1 MSESIK
7 NGKFVM
13 TTNISDI
20 TSLQE
25 NKSFDR
31 FEIRMYNKIQWYS
44 YTYNFKKVISG
55 TNFLISCVTPKFTI
69 TQCLMV
75 WFLSSGDRV
84 AITERKCTKHV
95 AAIKLYKNKLVI
107 LSGVELVFM
116 SACLQGYHH
125 IILNIN

>member
-20 TSLQE
+20 TSQQE

-44 YTYNFKKVISG
+44 YTYNLKKVISG
-55 TNFLISCVTPKFTI
+55 TNFLISCHSQVHHHSVFNG
-69 TQCLMV
+69 MV
-75 WFLSSGDRV
+75 S
-84 AITERKCTKHV
+84 
-95 AAIKLYKNKLVI
+95 
-107 LSGVELVFM
+107 
-116 SACLQGYHH
+116 
-125 IILNIN
+125 